1 MNGVPKGVCAKS
13 SPLWDTFI
21 SLGLLFPEFFCIFTH
36 LYINNDMKTGEIQT
50 LTVARISEFGLY
62 LTDGEGTEVLL
73 PNRFT
78 KLDMKEGDEVEVFVY
93 HDSEDRLVASTEKPY
108 IVAGKVSALKV
119 VDKSIHGAFL
129 DWGLSG
135 KHLFLPNRNQQGA
148 VIAGQPTIVYMY
160 IDDRTGRCVATNK
173 IKPYIYNDDP
183 LTVKVG
189 DEVEVLVAF
198 ETPIGYRVVI
208 NNRHWAMIYKNQLF
222 RPIRIG
228 EVCRGWVRKITEDMR
243 IDVSLQQQ
251 GLAEVESSVVKLEA
265 LLAEHGGVL
274 AVNDH
279 SDPQDV
285 ARITGMSKKVF
296 KRALGMLLRRE
307 VVRQTEHGIERIKR

>member
-1 MNGVPKGVCAKS
+1 MR
-13 SPLWDTFI
+13 
-21 SLGLLFPEFFCIFTH
+21 
-36 LYINNDMKTGEIQT
+36 TGEIQR
-50 LTVARISEFGLY
+50 LTVARISDYGLY
-62 LTDGEGTEVLL
+62 LKDDEGVEVLL

-93 HDSEDRLVASTEKPY
+93 HDSEDRLVASTEKPL
-108 IVAGKVSALKV
+108 IKVGEVAALKV

-135 KHLFLPNRNQQGA
+135 KHLFLPNRNQQGG
-148 VIAGQPTIVYMY
+148 VIAGQLTVVYMY
-160 IDDRTGRCVATNK
+160 VDDRTGRCVATNK
-173 IKPYIYNDDP
+173 IKPFIHNEDP
-183 LTVKVG
+183 LVVSVG
-189 DEVEVLVAF
+189 DEVDVLVAF

-208 NNRHWAMIYKNQLF
+208 DNRHWGMIYKNQLF
-222 RPIRIG
+222 RPIRVG
-228 EVCRGWVRKITEDMR
+228 DRCRGWVRKITEDMR

-251 GLAEVESSVVKLEA
+251 GLAEVESSVVKLEEM
-265 LLAEHGGVL
+265 LKDGGGVL

-296 KRALGMLLRRE
+296 KRALGMLLKQGK
-307 VVRQTEHGIERIKR
+307 VRQTETGIESIKR